1 MGSVYLADYVD
12 NATFCIERGVPRLA
26 DGTAH
31 WREVQELCTWYRQR
45 GVCSLLLSGS
55 TSDFY
60 VNMMQ
65 SAAAFLHVLA
75 VGPEKDKITSQVKPF
90 FDALCGGYLDAARQI
105 GHLSR
110 KTWNSSMEYEEDFLY
125 ALFLMTLLCDPNG
138 SEAAALLERM
148 ETAAQGTERTR
159 IEVCHALVERRHEDF
174 EEALSATL
182 SARVDLVEAMIQRGT
197 LSDELAAWLRHFAS
211 EGFALVR
218 IAESLGLP
226 LDGHYLHIPAAVRT
240 PSPYPFDPASWRQVE
255 YRI

>member
-1 MGSVYLADYVD
+1 MGSVYLSDYVD
-12 NATFCIERGVPRLA
+12 NATFLIERSVPRLA
-26 DGTAH
+26 SGAAD

-45 GVCSLLLSGS
+45 GICSLLLSGS
-55 TSDFY
+55 VRDFY
-60 VNMMQ
+60 LNMMQ
-65 SAAAFLHVLA
+65 SAAATLHFLA
-75 VGPEKDKITSQVKPF
+75 TCADEQKITSHAKPF
-90 FDALCGGYLDAARQI
+90 FDALCGGYLEAARQI

-125 ALFLMTLLCDPNG
+125 ALFLMTLVRDPNG
-138 SEAAALLERM
+138 PEAAALLERM

-159 IEVCHALVERRHEDF
+159 IEVCYALLERRREDF
-174 EEALSATL
+174 EDALSSTL

-226 LDGHYLHIPAAVRT
+226 LDGHYLHIPATVRM

-255 YRI
+255 YRT